1 VSETAQGTFR
11 IINERGMHARAAAKL
26 VQLASSHKAAVR
38 IEKDGIEAD
47 AKSIMGVLLLC
58 GQMGTQVTVRAEG
71 EGATAVV
78 DAIGALIA
86 DRFGEEA

>member
-1 VSETAQGTFR
+1 VTESAEGTFR

-26 VQLASSHKAAVR
+26 VHLASGHSASVR

-58 GQMGTQVTVRAEG
+58 GQRGTEVTVRAEG
-71 EGATAVV
+71 QGAAAVV
-78 DAIGALIA
+78 EAIGRLIA